1 MTLMTSKE
9 YRLASK
15 VLKLLPLRGGH
26 EADTERAQATV
37 RVVIVV
43 AAALYSLGMLA
54 WEASLADAGG
64 MYWLFAF
71 SVPFSFAMLGWV
83 VRRPGVNL
91 LRRAMAMSHDY
102 GGMTYAMAIG
112 NAPLLPV
119 FAILVWVTVG
129 NGLRF
134 GASYLIASTGL
145 ALLSLGVTTYFNDY
159 WRANPYVVMTL
170 VGTALLVPMYIYVLL
185 AQLHKAYHEAQEA
198 SLAKSRFLAQ
208 ASHDLRQPIHAISLF
223 TACLRDAGLQA
234 KELQMVDNID
244 RSLQSVSRLFKSLLD
259 VSTLDSGKVVPKF
272 ERVRICD
279 VIDDIVRQNS
289 ESAQRKGVELRAVKC
304 RAVVAVDQA
313 LLTTILQNIV
323 SNALKYAPN
332 GKILIGCRRRKGAL
346 AIEVHDQGPGI
357 AEEHISRIFEEFY
370 RVRERGDKDVEGVG
384 LGLPIVKRLAALMGM
399 SVALSS
405 TVGRGT
411 CVAVSGMP
419 IQAVSAAPAPQAP
432 PKAAGAVKGL
442 RVLLVEDD
450 EDVLLATASLLRN
463 WGCLVHAETA
473 IPTDADKAQCDLLIT
488 DFDLGNKTTGTE
500 CIATVREMNG
510 WKVPAVIMS
519 GHDDAR
525 IREEIS
531 DPEIPILSKPVRPA
545 ELRSVLLLTTLQ
557 TSS

>member
-1 MTLMTSKE
+1 M
-9 YRLASK
+9 ASK
-15 VLKLLPLRGGH
+15 VLGLFRLPSGDDF
-26 EADTERAQATV
+26 DTERGQATV

-43 AAALYSLGMLA
+43 AAALYSVGMLA
-54 WEASLADAGG
+54 WDASLADAGG
-64 MYWLFAF
+64 IYWLFAL
-71 SVPFSFAMLGWV
+71 SVPFSVTMLTWV
-83 VRRPGVNL
+83 IRRPGTNL
-91 LRRAMAMSHDY
+91 LRRVMTISHDY
-102 GGMTYAMAIG
+102 GGMTYAMAAG

-134 GASYLIASTGL
+134 GASYLVASTVL
-145 ALLSLGVTTYFNDY
+145 ALVSVATTTYFNTY
-159 WRANPYVVMTL
+159 WQDNPYMVVTL

-198 SLAKSRFLAQ
+198 SLSKSRFLAQ

-259 VSTLDSGKVVPKF
+259 VSALDSGKMTARM
-272 ERVRICD
+272 ERVRLCE
-279 VIDDIVRQNS
+279 VMDDIVRQNS
-289 ESAQRKGVELRAVKC
+289 EAAQRKGVRLK
-304 RAVVAVDQA
+304 VVRSNREVEVDRT

-323 SNALKYAPN
+323 TNALKYAPE
-332 GKILIGCRRRKGAL
+332 GTVLIGCRRQNGRL
-346 AIEVHDQGPGI
+346 SIEVHDQGPGI
-357 AEEHISRIFEEFY
+357 APEHLSRIFEEFY
-370 RVRERGDKDVEGVG
+370 RVAERGKDVEGVG
-384 LGLPIVKRLAALMGM
+384 LGLPIVRRLGNLMGLK
-399 SVALSS
+399 VVLTS

-411 CVAVSGMP
+411 CVTISGLRILP
-419 IQAVSAAPAPQAP
+419 AAPAPAVR
-432 PKAAGAVKGL
+432 AAARPARSTKDL

-450 EDVLLATASLLRN
+450 QDVLLATASLLRN

-473 IPTDADKAQCDLLIT
+473 IPENADLAQCDLLIT

-500 CIATVREMNG
+500 CIARVRELNG

-525 IREEIS
+525 IRDEVG

-545 ELRSVLLLTTLQ
+545 ELRSVLLLTTLETDSQ
-557 TSS
+557 

>member
-1 MTLMTSKE
+1 M
-9 YRLASK
+9 ASK

-26 EADTERAQATV
+26 EVDTERGQATV

-64 MYWLFAF
+64 IYWLFAF
-71 SVPFSFAMLGWV
+71 SVPFSFSMLGWV

-91 LRRAMAMSHDY
+91 LRRVMTMSHDY

-134 GASYLIASTGL
+134 GATYLIASTGL

-223 TACLRDAGLQA
+223 TACLRDAGLQM

-279 VIDDIVRQNS
+279 VVDDIVRQNS
-289 ESAQRKGVELRAVKC
+289 ESAQRKGVDLRAVKC
-304 RAVVAVDQA
+304 RAVVEVDRA

-323 SNALKYAPN
+323 SNALKYAPH

-346 AIEVHDQGPGI
+346 TIEVHDQGPGI
-357 AEEHISRIFEEFY
+357 ADEHISRIFEEFY

-399 SVALSS
+399 NVFLSS

-411 CVAVSGMP
+411 CVAVSGMQ
-419 IQAVSAAPAPQAP
+419 IQAISAVPAPQAA

-510 WKVPAVIMS
+510 WKVPAVVMS

-525 IREEIS
+525 IREEIG

-545 ELRSVLLLTTLQ
+545 ELRSVLLLTTLE

>member
-1 MTLMTSKE
+1 MVFMTSKE

-26 EADTERAQATV
+26 EADTERGQATV

-64 MYWLFAF
+64 IYWLFAF
-71 SVPFSFAMLGWV
+71 SVPFSFLMLGWV

-91 LRRAMAMSHDY
+91 LRRVVTMSHDY

-145 ALLSLGVTTYFNDY
+145 ALLSVGVTTYFNDY

-170 VGTALLVPMYIYVLL
+170 IGTALLVPMYIYVLL

-223 TACLRDAGLQA
+223 TACLRDAGLQS

-244 RSLQSVSRLFKSLLD
+244 RSLSSVSRLFKSLLD
-259 VSTLDSGKVVPKF
+259 VSTLDSGKVVPKI
-272 ERVRICD
+272 EPVRICE
-279 VIDDIVRQNS
+279 VIEDIVRQNS
-289 ESAQRKGVELRAVKC
+289 QAAQRKGMHLRVVRCQAT
-304 RAVVAVDQA
+304 VAVDPA
-313 LLTTILQNIV
+313 LLATILQNIV
-323 SNALKYAPN
+323 NNALKYAPR
-332 GKILIGCRRRKGAL
+332 GKILIGCRRRNGAL
-346 AIEVHDQGPGI
+346 AIEVHDQGLGI
-357 AEEHISRIFEEFY
+357 AEEHLPRIFEEFY

-384 LGLPIVKRLAALMGM
+384 LGLPIVKRLAALMRM
-399 SVALSS
+399 DVALFS
-405 TVGRGT
+405 TVGHGT
-411 CVAVSGMP
+411 CVVVSGLR
-419 IQAVSAAPAPQAP
+419 IQATPVAAQPQVAP
-432 PKAAGAVKGL
+432 KSAGAVKGL
-442 RVLLVEDD
+442 LVLLVEDD

-463 WGCLVHAETA
+463 WGCLVQAETA
-473 IPTDADKAQCDLLIT
+473 VPTNADRAQCDLLIT

-510 WKVPAVIMS
+510 WKVPAVVMS

-525 IREEIS
+525 IREEIN

-557 TSS
+557 ASS